1 MPSFISQN
9 IVFIKSL
16 CRSLSKPGEI
26 ICLAG
31 SILTVFI
38 SIGITIY
45 YIRKQKKIISILIYA
60 IVTNVILLS
69 SFYGIMGIGENKSQ
83 AFWGIIDITSF
94 LFLSIFLK
102 VLLAFLIFVLIQLM
116 LHPDDLSEFVA
127 KIFGLELS
135 VKKAK
140 EVKNALKDF
149 EQAQKQIEYMTAL
162 NKATVEFIAPSFED
176 QILKSPKSI
185 GEEIRSIIKDIL
197 LSIYNSKSKV
207 TIHVIPLTDQ
217 AIDAL
222 DDHIAAHVRLDCRK
236 NINVGNVYDDI
247 LGIAVFR
254 GNLEDDETVIIL
266 DARNADCLL
275 TEGELSAASNLYL
288 SISTIMTWAQAH
300 QDCLTLLDHI
310 EIKEGEN

>member
-1 MPSFISQN
+1 LLGRFNSNHIDFDWRRYLPYPKTEETYASSD
-9 IVFIKSL
+9 
-16 CRSLSKPGEI
+16 
-26 ICLAG
+26 IC
-31 SILTVFI
+31 
-38 SIGITIY
+38 
-45 YIRKQKKIISILIYA
+45 
-60 IVTNVILLS
+60 NC
-69 SFYGIMGIGENKSQ
+69 YGIMETGKNTSQ
-83 AFWGIIDITSF
+83 IFWGIIDITSF

-102 VLLAFLIFVLIQLM
+102 VLLAFLIFILIQLM
-116 LHPDDLSEFVA
+116 LHPDDLTEFVA

-185 GEEIRSIIKDIL
+185 GEEIRSIVKDIL
-197 LSIYNSKSKV
+197 LSIYNSQSKV
-207 TIHVIPLTDQ
+207 TIQVISITDQ

-222 DDHIAAHVRLDCRK
+222 DEHIAAHIRLDCRK
-236 NINVGNVYDDI
+236 NINVGNVYDDM

-254 GNLEDDETVIIL
+254 GNLADDETIIVL
-266 DARNADCLL
+266 DAGNAGCLL

-288 SISTIMTWAQAH
+288 SISTIMTWAGAH
-300 QDCLTLLDHI
+300 HDCLTLLGPI
-310 EIKEGEN
+310 EVEEGGN